1 MAMDEKKIAVIIT
14 GATGMVGEG
23 VLLECLEN
31 AAVERV
37 LIVNRKPYGM
47 PHAKLQEILVKDFM
61 KLEEIRDQLS
71 GYDACFYCAG
81 VSSLGKTEEEYTHVT
96 YDVTMNFAKTL
107 LAVNPG
113 MVFIFVTGAGTDGT
127 EKGKLMWA
135 RVKGRT
141 ENALTRLGF
150 RGAYNFRPGFM
161 KPMPGQKKLNKY
173 FWLIGW
179 VFPVVKALAP
189 NHVSTLR
196 DVAVAMIRCV
206 TAGYEKQVLEIR
218 DINSLGKS
226 QG

>member
-1 MAMDEKKIAVIIT
+1 MNNEEKKIAVIIT

-23 VLLECLEN
+23 VMLECLEN
-31 AAVERV
+31 AAVEQV

-47 PHAKLQEILVKDFM
+47 THAKLKEIVVADFM
-61 KLEEIRDQLS
+61 QLDGIRDELN

-81 VSSLGKTEEEYTHVT
+81 VSSLGKSEEEYTHVT

-107 LAVNPG
+107 MAVSPE
-113 MVFIFVTGAGTDGT
+113 MVFIFVTGAHTDGS

-161 KPMPGQKKLNKY
+161 RPVKGQRNVNKY
-173 FWLIGW
+173 YWLIGW
-179 VFPVVKALAP
+179 TYPILRTLTP
-189 NHVSTLR
+189 TYVSTLR
-196 DVAVAMIRCV
+196 DVAVAMILCV
-206 TAGYEKQVLEIR
+206 AQGYPKQVLEIR
-218 DINSLGKS
+218 DINSLGK
-226 QG
+226 G

>member
-1 MAMDEKKIAVIIT
+1 MNAELTKIKVIIT

-23 VLLECLEN
+23 VMLECLEN
-31 AAVERV
+31 ALVERV

-47 PHAKLQEILVKDFM
+47 THPKLKEVLVKDFM
-61 KLEEIRDQLS
+61 KLEEVRDQLS

-81 VSSLGKTEEEYTHVT
+81 VSSLGRSEEEYTHVT

-107 LAVNPG
+107 VAVNPE
-113 MVFIFVTGAGTDGT
+113 MVFVFVTGAGTDGT

-150 RGAYNFRPGFM
+150 RGAYNFRPGLM
-161 KPMPGQKKLNKY
+161 KPMPGQRKLNKY

-179 VFPVVKALAP
+179 MIPLVKMAAP
-189 NHVSTLR
+189 NYVSTLR

-206 TAGYEKQVLEIR
+206 TVGYGKQVLEIR
-218 DINSLGKS
+218 DINSLGK
-226 QG
+226 